1 MTPDVPERSAKIYH
15 FPVRG
20 KFASSHRDESKA
32 DVQSHR
38 VASVASVAGSSW
50 YHDAAIEESKQ
61 ARER

>member
-1 MTPDVPERSAKIYH
+1 MTPDVPERSAKIYQ

-38 VASVASVAGSSW
+38 VASVAGSSW